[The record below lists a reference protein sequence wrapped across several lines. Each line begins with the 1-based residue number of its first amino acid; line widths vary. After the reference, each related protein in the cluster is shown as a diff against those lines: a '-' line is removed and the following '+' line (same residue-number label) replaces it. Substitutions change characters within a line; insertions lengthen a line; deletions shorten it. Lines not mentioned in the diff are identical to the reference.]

1 MKFVD
6 NLRQKPFVQKVE
18 KFFPA
23 IAFLGG
29 FGWDSITL
37 GRQIDNTDL
46 LFLLAYYTGAFILV
60 ILLSAH
66 LEHPEGWTRER
77 IMAAKASTGGNAPAK
92 PAAPQTAAPAKPA
105 AQPATAKQP
114 AVQEAKAP
122 SPTNAKLAAVAGKMA
137 NIAKPATTV
146 VASKIKNVA
155 DASATKIKNAADAST
170 AEAKKLADKI
180 DTTKMNTPSF
190 MIVLTAV
197 GTYAYQRKDGVFV
210 VPIGCLKD

>member
-46 LFLLAYYTGAFILV
+46 LFLLAYYTGALILV

-77 IMAAKASTGGNAPAK
+77 IIAAKASTCGNAPAN
-92 PAAPQTAAPAKPA
+92 PLPR
-105 AQPATAKQP
+105 KQP
-114 AVQEAKAP
+114 LPQQ
-122 SPTNAKLAAVAGKMA
+122 S
-137 NIAKPATTV
+137 
-146 VASKIKNVA
+146 
-155 DASATKIKNAADAST
+155 
-170 AEAKKLADKI
+170 
-180 DTTKMNTPSF
+180 
-190 MIVLTAV
+190 
-197 GTYAYQRKDGVFV
+197 QRR
-210 VPIGCLKD
+210 